1 MIKVKKKPLKF
12 YNYGK
17 EMWLKRKGKRKKRK
31 IIMASRTGRAKPM
44 TAKAGV
50 TKTKRRYACGG
61 KMKK

>member
-1 MIKVKKKPLKF
+1 MT
-12 YNYGK
+12 
-17 EMWLKRKGKRKKRK
+17 R
-31 IIMASRTGRAKPM
+31 RAKPM

>member
-1 MIKVKKKPLKF
+1 
-12 YNYGK
+12 
-17 EMWLKRKGKRKKRK
+17 
-31 IIMASRTGRAKPM
+31 MATKSTGRAKPM

>member
-1 MIKVKKKPLKF
+1 MAKKC
-12 YNYGK
+12 GC
-17 EMWLKRKGKRKKRK
+17 KGKGK
-31 IIMASRTGRAKPM
+31 TKPM